1 MRKQPKQLEVAF
13 LGGVGEIGK
22 NMTAI
27 RFGDDIVIV
36 DCGSTFPSVDDT
48 PGIDLIIPDFAY
60 IKANLEK
67 VKGILITHGHEDHI
81 GGIPHLLSECGNI
94 PIYGSSLAVALIRH
108 KLTEKKMDMPKMHTV
123 KNGDVK
129 KIGVFSVEFVS
140 VTHSILGA
148 FALSISY
155 PSGVIFH
162 TGDYKIDYTPIDG
175 ESIDLARIAAI
186 GNKGVTLMLGE
197 STNVEKRGT
206 TISEKEVGV
215 TLQRII
221 ESHVDKRIIIA
232 TFASNV
238 NRVQQIIRICEKVGR
253 KVAFDGRS
261 MVKIS
266 EIARELGMLEYMDN
280 TVIDIEDI
288 KDFEPH
294 KLCVISTGS
303 QGEPMS
309 ALTRMANG
317 EDKAVIIGD
326 NDVVAI
332 SSQPIPGNEKAV
344 YNLINNLY
352 RRGAKVLYGSLEQ
365 LHVSG
370 HACQD
375 ELKLMLRLVN
385 PKYFIP
391 VHGEYRH
398 LKKHEEL
405 ALSLGIPK
413 ENIRIV
419 DIGNRIA
426 IKKKSIQNIDSVEA
440 GEVYVD
446 GDSSVDSMV
455 LRERKQLS
463 SDGVLIA
470 LLDIDV
476 ENRALT
482 AIDILSRGVVFE
494 DEFLEKIKLT
504 IADVF
509 ATSSYKDEK
518 SRGGLKNNVRRK
530 LERMISNKLKQRPM
544 VLPLLIEHSKN
555 SKTDDDG
562 DEV

>member
-1 MRKQPKQLEVAF
+1 MARQHKQLEVAF

-22 NMTAI
+22 NMTALQ
-27 RFGDDIVIV
+27 FGNDIIIV

-48 PGIDLIIPDFAY
+48 PGIDLIVPDFAF
-60 IKANLEK
+60 IKANIEK

-94 PIYGSSLAVALIRH
+94 PIYGSSLAIALIKH
-108 KLTEKKMDMPKMHTV
+108 KLTERKINMPKMHVV

-129 KIGVFSVEFVS
+129 KVGAFSVEFVS
-140 VTHSILGA
+140 VSHSILGA
-148 FALSISY
+148 FALAITY
-155 PSGVIFH
+155 PDGVVFH
-162 TGDYKIDYTPIDG
+162 TGDYKIDYTPVDG
-175 ESIDLARIAAI
+175 DGIDLNRIAAI

-197 STNVEKRGT
+197 STNVEKRGS
-206 TISEKEVGV
+206 TISEKEVGM
-215 TLQRII
+215 TLERVID
-221 ESHVDKRIIIA
+221 SHPDNRIIIA

-266 EIARELGMLEYMDN
+266 EIARELGMLEYSDN

-288 KDFEPH
+288 KGIEPH
-294 KLCVISTGS
+294 RLCIISTGS

-317 EDKAVIIGD
+317 EDKSVVITD
-326 NDVVAI
+326 SDVVAI

-344 YNLINNLY
+344 YTLINNLY

-375 ELKLMLRLVN
+375 ELKTMLTLVN
-385 PKYFIP
+385 PKYFVP

-405 ALSLGIPK
+405 ALSLGIDK
-413 ENIRIV
+413 KNILLA
-419 DIGNRIA
+419 DIGTRIA
-426 IKKKSIQNIDSVEA
+426 VKKKSVQFIDSVEA

-446 GDSSVDSMV
+446 GNSSVDSLV
-455 LRERKQLS
+455 IRDRKQLS

-470 LLDIDV
+470 LLNIDV
-476 ENRALT
+476 ENRALVS
-482 AIDILSRGVVFE
+482 IDILTRGVVFD
-494 DEFLEKIKLT
+494 DEFLEKMKSVID
-504 IADVF
+504 DVF
-509 ATSSYKDEK
+509 ASSSYKDEK
-518 SRGGLKNNVRRK
+518 SRGGLKNNIKRK
-530 LERMISNKLKQRPM
+530 LERMILNKHKQRPM
-544 VLPLLIEHSKN
+544 ILPLLIEQSK
-555 SKTDDDG
+555 SEKEEEE
-562 DEV
+562 EV

>member
-1 MRKQPKQLEVAF
+1 MARQHKQLEVAF

-22 NMTAI
+22 NMTALQ
-27 RFGDDIVIV
+27 FGNDIIIV

-48 PGIDLIIPDFAY
+48 PGIDLIVPDFAF
-60 IKANLEK
+60 IKANIEK

-94 PIYGSSLAVALIRH
+94 PIYGSSLAIALIKH
-108 KLTEKKMDMPKMHTV
+108 KLTERKINMPKMHVV

-129 KIGVFSVEFVS
+129 KVGSFSVEFVS
-140 VTHSILGA
+140 VSHSILGA
-148 FALSISY
+148 FALAITY
-155 PSGVIFH
+155 PDGVVFH
-162 TGDYKIDYTPIDG
+162 TGDYKIDYTPVDG
-175 ESIDLARIAAI
+175 DGIDLNRIAAI

-197 STNVEKRGT
+197 STNVEKRGS
-206 TISEKEVGV
+206 TISEKEVGM
-215 TLQRII
+215 TLERVID
-221 ESHVDKRIIIA
+221 SHPDNRIIIA

-266 EIARELGMLEYMDN
+266 EIARELGMLEYSDN

-288 KDFEPH
+288 KGIEPH
-294 KLCVISTGS
+294 RLCIISTGS

-317 EDKAVIIGD
+317 EDKSVVITD
-326 NDVVAI
+326 SDVVAI

-344 YNLINNLY
+344 YTLINNLY

-375 ELKLMLRLVN
+375 ELKTMLTLVN
-385 PKYFIP
+385 PTYFVP

-405 ALSLGIPK
+405 ALSLGIDK
-413 ENIRIV
+413 KNILLA
-419 DIGNRIA
+419 DIGTRIA
-426 IKKKSIQNIDSVEA
+426 VKKKSVQFIDSVEA

-446 GDSSVDSMV
+446 GNSSVDSLV
-455 LRERKQLS
+455 IRDRKQLS

-470 LLDIDV
+470 LLNIDV
-476 ENRALT
+476 ENRALVS
-482 AIDILSRGVVFE
+482 IDILTRGVVFD
-494 DEFLEKIKLT
+494 DEFLEKMKSVID
-504 IADVF
+504 DVF
-509 ATSSYKDEK
+509 ASSSYKDEK
-518 SRGGLKNNVRRK
+518 SRGGLKNNIKRK
-530 LERMISNKLKQRPM
+530 LERMILNKHKQRPM
-544 VLPLLIEHSKN
+544 ILPLLIEQSK
-555 SKTDDDG
+555 SEKEEEED
-562 DEV
+562 V

>member
-27 RFGDDIVIV
+27 KFGDDIVIV

-60 IKANLEK
+60 VKANLEK

-155 PSGVIFH
+155 PGGVIFH

>member
-1 MRKQPKQLEVAF
+1 MARQHKQLEVAF

-22 NMTAI
+22 NMTALQ
-27 RFGDDIVIV
+27 FGNDIIIV

-48 PGIDLIIPDFAY
+48 PGIDLIVPDFAF
-60 IKANLEK
+60 IKANIEK

-94 PIYGSSLAVALIRH
+94 PIYGSSLAIALIKH
-108 KLTEKKMDMPKMHTV
+108 KLTERKINMPKMHVV

-129 KIGVFSVEFVS
+129 KVGAFSVEFVS
-140 VTHSILGA
+140 VSHSILGA
-148 FALSISY
+148 FALAITY
-155 PSGVIFH
+155 PDGVVFH
-162 TGDYKIDYTPIDG
+162 TGDYKIDYTPVDG
-175 ESIDLARIAAI
+175 DGIDLNRIAAI

-197 STNVEKRGT
+197 STNVEKRGS
-206 TISEKEVGV
+206 TISEKEVGM
-215 TLQRII
+215 TLERVID
-221 ESHVDKRIIIA
+221 SHPDNRIIIA

-266 EIARELGMLEYMDN
+266 EIARELGMLEYSDN

-288 KDFEPH
+288 KGIEPH
-294 KLCVISTGS
+294 RLCIISTGS

-317 EDKAVIIGD
+317 EDKSVVITD
-326 NDVVAI
+326 SDVVAI

-344 YNLINNLY
+344 YTLINNLY

-375 ELKLMLRLVN
+375 ELKTMLTLVN
-385 PKYFIP
+385 PAYFVP

-405 ALSLGIPK
+405 ALSLGIDK
-413 ENIRIV
+413 KNILLA
-419 DIGNRIA
+419 DIGTRIA
-426 IKKKSIQNIDSVEA
+426 VKKKSVQFIDSVEA

-446 GDSSVDSMV
+446 GNSSVDSLV
-455 LRERKQLS
+455 IRDRKQLS

-470 LLDIDV
+470 LLNIDV
-476 ENRALT
+476 ENRALVS
-482 AIDILSRGVVFE
+482 IDILTRGVVFD
-494 DEFLEKIKLT
+494 DEFLEKMKSVID
-504 IADVF
+504 DVF
-509 ATSSYKDEK
+509 ASSSYKDEK
-518 SRGGLKNNVRRK
+518 SRGGLKNNIKRK
-530 LERMISNKLKQRPM
+530 LERMILNKHKQRPM
-544 VLPLLIEHSKN
+544 ILPLLIEQSK
-555 SKTDDDG
+555 SEKEEEE
-562 DEV
+562 EV

>member
-1 MRKQPKQLEVAF
+1 
-13 LGGVGEIGK
+13 I
-22 NMTAI
+22 I
-27 RFGDDIVIV
+27 IV

-48 PGIDLIIPDFAY
+48 PGIDLIVPDFAF
-60 IKANLEK
+60 IKANIEK

-94 PIYGSSLAVALIRH
+94 PIYGSSLAIALIKH
-108 KLTEKKMDMPKMHTV
+108 KLTERKINMPKMHVV

-129 KIGVFSVEFVS
+129 KVGAFSVEFVS
-140 VTHSILGA
+140 VSHSILGA
-148 FALSISY
+148 FALAITY
-155 PSGVIFH
+155 PDGVVFH
-162 TGDYKIDYTPIDG
+162 TGDYKIDYTPVDG
-175 ESIDLARIAAI
+175 DGIDLNRIAAI

-197 STNVEKRGT
+197 STNVEKRGS
-206 TISEKEVGV
+206 TISEKEVGM
-215 TLQRII
+215 TLERVID
-221 ESHVDKRIIIA
+221 SHPDNRIIIA

-266 EIARELGMLEYMDN
+266 EIARELGMLEYSDN

-288 KDFEPH
+288 KGIEPH
-294 KLCVISTGS
+294 RLCIISTGS

-317 EDKAVIIGD
+317 EDKSVVITD
-326 NDVVAI
+326 SDVVAI

-344 YNLINNLY
+344 YTLINNLY

-375 ELKLMLRLVN
+375 ELKTMLTLVN
-385 PKYFIP
+385 PAYFVP

-405 ALSLGIPK
+405 ALSLGIDK
-413 ENIRIV
+413 KNILLA
-419 DIGNRIA
+419 DIGTRIA
-426 IKKKSIQNIDSVEA
+426 VKKKSVQFIDSVEA

-446 GDSSVDSMV
+446 GNSSVDSLV
-455 LRERKQLS
+455 IRDRKQLS

-470 LLDIDV
+470 LLNIDV
-476 ENRALT
+476 ENRALVS
-482 AIDILSRGVVFE
+482 IDILTRGVVFD
-494 DEFLEKIKLT
+494 DEFLEKMKSVID
-504 IADVF
+504 DVF
-509 ATSSYKDEK
+509 ASSSYKDEK
-518 SRGGLKNNVRRK
+518 SRGGLKNNIKRK
-530 LERMISNKLKQRPM
+530 LERMILNKHKQRPM
-544 VLPLLIEHSKN
+544 ILPLLIEQSK
-555 SKTDDDG
+555 SEKEEEE
-562 DEV
+562 EV

>member
-1 MRKQPKQLEVAF
+1 MARQHKQLEVAF

-22 NMTAI
+22 NMTALQ
-27 RFGDDIVIV
+27 FGNDIIIV

-48 PGIDLIIPDFAY
+48 PGIDLIVPDFAF
-60 IKANLEK
+60 IKANIEK

-94 PIYGSSLAVALIRH
+94 PIYGSSLAIALIKH
-108 KLTEKKMDMPKMHTV
+108 KLTERKINMPKMHVV

-129 KIGVFSVEFVS
+129 KVGAFSVEFVS
-140 VTHSILGA
+140 VSHSILGA
-148 FALSISY
+148 FALAITY
-155 PSGVIFH
+155 PDGVVFH
-162 TGDYKIDYTPIDG
+162 TGDYKIDYTPVDG
-175 ESIDLARIAAI
+175 DGIDLNRIAAI

-197 STNVEKRGT
+197 STNVEKRGS
-206 TISEKEVGV
+206 TISEKEVGM
-215 TLQRII
+215 TLERVID
-221 ESHVDKRIIIA
+221 SHPDNRIIIA

-266 EIARELGMLEYMDN
+266 EIARELGMLEYSDN

-288 KDFEPH
+288 KGIEPH
-294 KLCVISTGS
+294 RLCIISTGS

-317 EDKAVIIGD
+317 EDKSVVITD
-326 NDVVAI
+326 SDVVAI

-344 YNLINNLY
+344 YTLINNLY

-375 ELKLMLRLVN
+375 ELKTMLTLVN
-385 PKYFIP
+385 PTYFVP

-405 ALSLGIPK
+405 ALSLGIDK
-413 ENIRIV
+413 KNILLA
-419 DIGNRIA
+419 DIGTRIA
-426 IKKKSIQNIDSVEA
+426 VKKKSVQFIDSVEA

-446 GDSSVDSMV
+446 GNSSVDSLV
-455 LRERKQLS
+455 IRDRKQLS

-470 LLDIDV
+470 LLNIDV
-476 ENRALT
+476 ENRALVS
-482 AIDILSRGVVFE
+482 IDILTRGVVFD
-494 DEFLEKIKLT
+494 DEFLEKMKSVID
-504 IADVF
+504 DVF
-509 ATSSYKDEK
+509 ASSSYKDEK
-518 SRGGLKNNVRRK
+518 SRGGLKNNIQRK
-530 LERMISNKLKQRPM
+530 LERMILNKHKQRPM
-544 VLPLLIEHSKN
+544 ILPLLIEQSK
-555 SKTDDDG
+555 SEKEEEE
-562 DEV
+562 EV

>member
-1 MRKQPKQLEVAF
+1 MARQHKQLEVAF

-22 NMTAI
+22 NMTALQ
-27 RFGDDIVIV
+27 FGNDIIIV

-48 PGIDLIIPDFAY
+48 PGIDLIVPDFAF
-60 IKANLEK
+60 IKANIEK

-94 PIYGSSLAVALIRH
+94 PIYGSSLAIALIKH
-108 KLTEKKMDMPKMHTV
+108 KLTERKINMPKMHVV

-129 KIGVFSVEFVS
+129 KVGAFSVEFVS
-140 VTHSILGA
+140 VSHSILGA
-148 FALSISY
+148 FASAITY
-155 PSGVIFH
+155 PDGVVFH
-162 TGDYKIDYTPIDG
+162 TGDYKIDYTPVDG
-175 ESIDLARIAAI
+175 DGIDLNRIAAI

-197 STNVEKRGT
+197 STNVEKRGS
-206 TISEKEVGV
+206 TISEKEVGM
-215 TLQRII
+215 TLERVID
-221 ESHVDKRIIIA
+221 SHPDNRIIIA

-266 EIARELGMLEYMDN
+266 EIARELGMLEYSDN

-288 KDFEPH
+288 KGIEPH
-294 KLCVISTGS
+294 RLCIISTGS

-317 EDKAVIIGD
+317 EDKSVVITD
-326 NDVVAI
+326 SDVVAI

-344 YNLINNLY
+344 YTLINNLY

-375 ELKLMLRLVN
+375 ELKTMLTLVN
-385 PKYFIP
+385 PTYFVP

-405 ALSLGIPK
+405 ALSLGIDK
-413 ENIRIV
+413 KNILLA
-419 DIGNRIA
+419 DIGTRIA
-426 IKKKSIQNIDSVEA
+426 VKKKSVQFIDSVEA

-446 GDSSVDSMV
+446 GNSSVDSLV
-455 LRERKQLS
+455 IRDRKQLS

-470 LLDIDV
+470 LLNIDV
-476 ENRALT
+476 ENRALVS
-482 AIDILSRGVVFE
+482 IDILTRGVVFD
-494 DEFLEKIKLT
+494 DEFLEKMKSVID
-504 IADVF
+504 DVF
-509 ATSSYKDEK
+509 ASSSYKDEK
-518 SRGGLKNNVRRK
+518 SRGGLKNNIKRK
-530 LERMISNKLKQRPM
+530 LERMILNKHKQRPM
-544 VLPLLIEHSKN
+544 ILPLLIEQSK
-555 SKTDDDG
+555 SEKEEEED
-562 DEV
+562 V

>member
-27 RFGDDIVIV
+27 KFGDDIVIV

>member
-1 MRKQPKQLEVAF
+1 
-13 LGGVGEIGK
+13 
-22 NMTAI
+22 MTALQ
-27 RFGDDIVIV
+27 FGNDIIIV

-48 PGIDLIIPDFAY
+48 PGIDLIVPDFAF
-60 IKANLEK
+60 IKANIEK

-94 PIYGSSLAVALIRH
+94 PIYGSSLAIALIKH
-108 KLTEKKMDMPKMHTV
+108 KLTERKINMPKMHVV

-129 KIGVFSVEFVS
+129 KVGAFSVEFVS
-140 VTHSILGA
+140 VSHSILGA
-148 FALSISY
+148 FALAITY
-155 PSGVIFH
+155 PDGVVFH
-162 TGDYKIDYTPIDG
+162 TGDYKIDYTPVDG
-175 ESIDLARIAAI
+175 DGIDLNRIAAI

-197 STNVEKRGT
+197 STNVEKRGS
-206 TISEKEVGV
+206 TISEKEVGM
-215 TLQRII
+215 TLERVID
-221 ESHVDKRIIIA
+221 SHPDNRIIIA

-266 EIARELGMLEYMDN
+266 EIARELGMLEYSDN

-288 KDFEPH
+288 KGIEPH
-294 KLCVISTGS
+294 RLCIISTGS

-317 EDKAVIIGD
+317 EDKSVVITD
-326 NDVVAI
+326 SDVVAI

-344 YNLINNLY
+344 YTLINNLY

-375 ELKLMLRLVN
+375 ELKTMLTLVN
-385 PKYFIP
+385 PKYFVP

-405 ALSLGIPK
+405 ALSLGIDK
-413 ENIRIV
+413 KNILLA
-419 DIGNRIA
+419 DIGTRIA
-426 IKKKSIQNIDSVEA
+426 VKKKSVQFIDSVEA

-446 GDSSVDSMV
+446 GNSSVDSLV
-455 LRERKQLS
+455 IRDRKQLS

-470 LLDIDV
+470 LLNIDV
-476 ENRALT
+476 ENRALVS
-482 AIDILSRGVVFE
+482 IDILTRGVVFD
-494 DEFLEKIKLT
+494 DEFLEKMKSVID
-504 IADVF
+504 DVF
-509 ATSSYKDEK
+509 ASSSYKDEK
-518 SRGGLKNNVRRK
+518 SRGGLKNNIKRK
-530 LERMISNKLKQRPM
+530 LERMILNKHKQRPM
-544 VLPLLIEHSKN
+544 ILPLLIEQSK
-555 SKTDDDG
+555 SEKEEEE
-562 DEV
+562 EV

>member
-27 RFGDDIVIV
+27 KFGDDIVIV

-426 IKKKSIQNIDSVEA
+426 IKKKSIQNIDSIEA